1 MESRWLA
8 LVSLLLLVNIAL
20 PLPSHTATLTTNRA
34 VKQKRNPTKE
44 SAKKVASKKVATK
57 KVATK
62 KIVTKKVVTK
72 KVVTKRVTTKTV
84 AFKKKTSKK
93 LVQKPAKTNIW
104 MTPIKSAPYSAAM
117 RRRIIAS
124 FKNGR
129 AGKYSPEDLVR
140 AKTFVHYPL
149 KGGIRKRTGAVR
161 YLVLHSTET
170 ERPADARRVVR
181 SWNNIGPRHPGTQF
195 LVDRDGTILLTADPN
210 YATVHVNDRTSQR
223 GVTNDNSIGIEL
235 VRSGKQKYTKKQ
247 LRSLV
252 ALAEY
257 IEDRFNISR
266 VYGHGEIQP
275 SDRKDPVAF
284 NWGQFTKN
292 LAIIQR
298 GQTDAETA
306 YNQTNNPAD
315 G

>member
-8 LVSLLLLVNIAL
+8 IVSLLLLINIAL
-20 PLPSHTATLTTNRA
+20 PLPSHTATLRTNKTFKH
-34 VKQKRNPTKE
+34 VQKRNPAK
-44 SAKKVASKKVATK
+44 SPAKKVITK
-57 KVATK
+57 KVVTK
-62 KIVTKKVVTK
+62 KIATKKVVTK
-72 KVVTKRVTTKTV
+72 KVVTKRVTARTV
-84 AFKKKTSKK
+84 ASKKKTSKR
-93 LVQKPAKTNIW
+93 LVQKPAKPNIW

-117 RRRIIAS
+117 RKRIIAS

-257 IEDRFNISR
+257 IEDRFNIAR

-284 NWGQFTKN
+284 NWGQFTRN
-292 LAIIQR
+292 LALIQR
-298 GQTDAETA
+298 GPMNTETA
-306 YNQTNNPAD
+306 FKEAD
-315 G
+315 PTDG